1 MSKETERA
9 ARRTGWWAGVTAFGL
24 WGLLPVFWKQIDWLS
39 PAQVVAMR
47 AVCCVPVLVAVL
59 LVRGRLGYVVRS
71 LGRVRVVGLH
81 ALTAALLG
89 VNWLAYVWATQNG
102 QIVTGSLG
110 YFLTPLANV
119 GLGAMVL
126 GEKLRRGQWVA
137 VGLAGVGVALQV
149 VAVGA
154 LPWVALALCLS
165 FAVYGLLRKTAPLDS
180 LEGLTV
186 ESLMALPL
194 AVGWLWVHPPEV
206 LATGVRQGL
215 LVASLGVVTTIPL
228 LAFATA
234 ARRLPLSV
242 VGLLQF
248 LAPSLQFLVGAL
260 VYGEPVTALRLVSF
274 AVIWAGL
281 GVMARDMR
289 VASRG

>member
-1 MSKETERA
+1 
-9 ARRTGWWAGVTAFGL
+9 
-24 WGLLPVFWKQIDWLS
+24 
-39 PAQVVAMR
+39 
-47 AVCCVPVLVAVL
+47 
-59 LVRGRLGYVVRS
+59 
-71 LGRVRVVGLH
+71 
-81 ALTAALLG
+81 
-89 VNWLAYVWATQNG
+89 
-102 QIVTGSLG
+102 
-110 YFLTPLANV
+110 
-119 GLGAMVL
+119 
-126 GEKLRRGQWVA
+126 
-137 VGLAGVGVALQV
+137 
-149 VAVGA
+149 
-154 LPWVALALCLS
+154 VALALCLS